1 MPAFTLTARGPY
13 SLRASAR
20 FLEGF
25 APAAY
30 QPAEDRQHLHWAFAV
45 DGSDEVAGVCLRG
58 DDRVRGEVFGDADPK
73 RVCAQVERVLS
84 LDVDGRAFPEVA
96 RRDPVVATLQARY
109 RGLRPVCFFSPYEAG
124 AWALIGHR
132 LRIRRAAQLKARIS
146 AALGPA
152 VDIHG
157 DRRHAF
163 PSPAELVR
171 LAGFPGL
178 SDVKRE
184 RLRALATAA
193 RDGLLDAARLRSMSG
208 DDALA
213 DLKRLP
219 GIGDFSAE
227 LILIRGAGEPD
238 RLPEYEPRLLSA
250 VARAYGLE
258 REPEQHELRSLAGRW
273 RPYRSWVAVLLRT
286 FLEDET
292 SDIRGQSHGRRS
304 THGPARGD

>member
-1 MPAFTLTARGPY
+1 MAAFTLTARGPY

-30 QPAEDRQHLHWAFAV
+30 EPAQEREHLHWAFTA
-45 DGSDEVAGVCLRG
+45 DGTNEVAGVCLRG
-58 DDRVRGEVFGDADPK
+58 DEQVHGEVFGDANPQ
-73 RVCAQVERVLS
+73 RVRRQVERVLS
-84 LDVDGRAFPEVA
+84 LGIDGRRFPEVG
-96 RRDPVVATLQARY
+96 RRDRVVADLQARY
-109 RGLRPVCFFSPYEAG
+109 PGLRPVCFFSPYEAG

-132 LRIRRAAQLKARIS
+132 LRIRQASRLKARI
-146 AALGPA
+146 AEELGPA
-152 VDIHG
+152 VDVHG

-163 PSPAELVR
+163 PPPAALAQ

-178 SDVKRE
+178 PELKVD
-184 RLRALATAA
+184 RLRALTAA
-193 RDGLLDAARLRSMSG
+193 AHDGHLDAARLRSLPG

-213 DLKRLP
+213 ELKELP

-227 LILIRGAGEPD
+227 LILIRGVGEPD
-238 RLPEYEPRLLSA
+238 RLPAHEPRLARA
-250 VARAYGLE
+250 VALAYGLE
-258 REPEQHELRSLAGRW
+258 REPRLDELRSRAEHW

-292 SDIRGQSHGRRS
+292 QEIRGR
-304 THGPARGD
+304 